1 MSKINRKETNAMDTN
16 AQIICA
22 NLVSGACTSP
32 LVDEVFNSICSYLP
46 LHKFQI
52 AVSTLPNAGEY
63 RKAFDL
69 ICAIFEIV
77 DGEIPD
83 EFIAIE
89 SHQEV
94 VRLFVN
100 ELTEDLASILEEDEC
115 LLEQELT
122 ENAVS
127 IDNH

>member
-1 MSKINRKETNAMDTN
+1 MSKISRKETKATDTN

-32 LVDEVFNSICSYLP
+32 LVDEVFNSIGSYLP

-52 AVSTLPNAGEY
+52 AVSTLANAGEY

-83 EFIAIE
+83 EIMAIE
-89 SHQEV
+89 PHDEV
-94 VRLFVN
+94 VAFFVQ
-100 ELTEDLASILEEDEC
+100 EFLEDLVSILEEDEY

-122 ENAVS
+122 ENPGA
-127 IDNH
+127 IDS

>member
-1 MSKINRKETNAMDTN
+1 MSKISRKETKAMDTN

-22 NLVSGACTSP
+22 NLVSGSCTSS
-32 LVDEVFNSICSYLP
+32 LVDEVFNSIGSYLP

-52 AVSTLPNAGEY
+52 AVSTLADMGEY

-69 ICAIFEIV
+69 ICAIYEIV

-83 EFIAIE
+83 ELIAIE
-89 SHQEV
+89 SLKDV
-94 VRLFVN
+94 VSLFVN
-100 ELTEDLASILEEDEC
+100 EFTEDLASILEEDEC
-115 LLEQELT
+115 LLEQKLT
-122 ENAVS
+122 ENAGA

>member
-1 MSKINRKETNAMDTN
+1 MSKISRKEAKAMDTN

-22 NLVSGACTSP
+22 NLVSGSCTSP
-32 LVDEVFNSICSYLP
+32 LVDEVFNSIGSYLP

-52 AVSTLPNAGEY
+52 AVSTLANVGEY

-83 EFIAIE
+83 ELIAKE
-89 SHQEV
+89 SLQEV
-94 VRLFVN
+94 VSLFVN
-100 ELTEDLASILEEDEC
+100 EFTEDLESILDEDEC
-115 LLEQELT
+115 LLSQELT
-122 ENAVS
+122 ENAGA
-127 IDNH
+127 IDS